1 MLYCQTKEAGGFTPP
16 ASFVFK
22 FPTGRPFS
30 FFIVISSCA
39 WPLIL
44 VYFPI
49 MSTKAPKIK
58 DIIKLIKPQVRRLK
72 AYSIDETPCRIKLDA
87 MENPFSLPDDISRE
101 IADAVRASQIN
112 RYPDPSAGKLKKSIS
127 ELWGMD
133 PERMILGNGSDE
145 LIQAI
150 ILAFGG
156 PVLIPAPTF
165 AMYEITAKALSQDV
179 ATMPLGQGFSLDADK
194 MLKEAKAIKAKVIFL
209 ACPNNPTGNRFSDEA
224 VRKILDKADA
234 AVVIDEAYFDFSRK
248 SFLPLLED
256 YPNMLLLRTLSKI
269 GFAGLR
275 VGVLTA
281 SPKVIEELNKIRLPY
296 NINSLSQAAAVA
308 ALGHR
313 DVLDQQ
319 ISLLISE
326 RERLYNALSQIK
338 GITAYPSETNFI
350 LFRTATDAT
359 DIYTRLKQ
367 AGILIKNLNR
377 PGPLKNCLRVTVGTP
392 EENNEFFA
400 ALKTILRAA

>member
-1 MLYCQTKEAGGFTPP
+1 
-16 ASFVFK
+16 
-22 FPTGRPFS
+22 
-30 FFIVISSCA
+30 
-39 WPLIL
+39 
-44 VYFPI
+44 
-49 MSTKAPKIK
+49 MSTKSPKTK
-58 DIIKLIKPQVRRLK
+58 DITKLVKPQVRRLK

-87 MENPFSLPDDISRE
+87 MENPFSLPKNVSRE
-101 IADAVRASQIN
+101 MADAVRASQIN
-112 RYPDPSAGKLKKSIS
+112 RYPDPSAGKLKRAIS

-133 PERMILGNGSDE
+133 PGQMMLGNGSDE

-165 AMYEITAKALSQDV
+165 AMYEITAKALSQEV
-179 ATMPLGQGFSLDADK
+179 TAVPLGKDFSLDADK
-194 MLKEAKAIKAKVIFL
+194 MLKKAKAIKAKVIFL

-224 VRKILDKADA
+224 MRKILDKTSA

-248 SFLPLLED
+248 SFFPLLKD
-256 YPNMLLLRTLSKI
+256 YPNMILLRTLSKI

-275 VGVLTA
+275 VGVLA
-281 SPKVIEELNKIRLPY
+281 AAPKVIEELNKIRLPY
-296 NINSLSQAAAVA
+296 NINVLSQAVAVA

-313 DVLDQQ
+313 DILNKQ

-326 RERLYNALSQIK
+326 RERLYNALSRTK

-359 DIYTRLKQ
+359 NIYNKLKQ
-367 AGILIKNLNR
+367 AGILIKNLNK

-392 EENNEFFA
+392 EENNEFLK
-400 ALKTILRAA
+400 ALKSILDTD